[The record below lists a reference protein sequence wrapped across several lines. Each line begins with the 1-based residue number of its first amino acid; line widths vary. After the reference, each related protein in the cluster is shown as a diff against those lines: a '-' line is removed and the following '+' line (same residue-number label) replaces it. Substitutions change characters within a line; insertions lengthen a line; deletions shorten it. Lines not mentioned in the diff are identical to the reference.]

1 MSTCFYC
8 DNGEKLRSLMIE
20 FLETRYTRVFLNRD
34 QKHIGRCVV
43 EFKEHKTEYFELTEE
58 ERVDFFD
65 TVSRVSKAIYNAFGA
80 DKINYATFGD
90 LVPHVHM
97 HIVPKYK
104 DGLQWGSPFD
114 DSVEKKILPED
125 EYKEI
130 IEKIKAELDK

>member
-8 DNGEKLRSLMIE
+8 DNGEKLKSLMIE
-20 FLETRYTRVFLNRD
+20 FLETKYTRVFLNRD

-65 TVSRVSKAIYNAFGA
+65 TVSRISKAIYNAFKA

-114 DSVEKKILPED
+114 DSVEKKILSDD

>member
-8 DNGEKLRSLMIE
+8 DNGEKLKSLMIE
-20 FLETRYTRVFLNRD
+20 FLETKYTRVFLNRD

-65 TVSRVSKAIYNAFGA
+65 TVSRVSKAIYKAFGA

-114 DSVEKKILPED
+114 DSVEKKILLDD

>member
-20 FLETRYTRVFLNRD
+20 FLETKYTRVFLNRD

-97 HIVPKYK
+97 HVVPKYK

-114 DSVEKKILPED
+114 DSVEKKILMDD
-125 EYKEI
+125 EYREV

>member
-8 DNGEKLRSLMIE
+8 DNGEKLKSLMIE
-20 FLETRYTRVFLNRD
+20 FLETKYTRVFLNRD

-97 HIVPKYK
+97 HVVPKYR

-114 DSVEKKILPED
+114 DSVEKKILLDD

-130 IEKIKAELDK
+130 IEKIEAELDK

>member
-1 MSTCFYC
+1 
-8 DNGEKLRSLMIE
+8 MIE
-20 FLETRYTRVFLNRD
+20 FLETKYTRVFLNRD

-114 DSVEKKILPED
+114 DSVEKKILMDD

-130 IEKIKAELDK
+130 IEKIKSELDK

>member
-1 MSTCFYC
+1 MAACFYC
-8 DNGEKLRSLMIE
+8 ENGEKLKSLMIE
-20 FLETRYTRVFLNRD
+20 FLETKYTRVFLNRD

-43 EFKEHKTEYFELTEE
+43 ELKNHKTEYFEMSPE

-80 DKINYATFGD
+80 AKINYATFGD

-97 HIVPKYK
+97 HVVPKYK

-114 DSVEKKILPED
+114 DSVAKVILSD
-125 EYKEI
+125 AEYSEI
-130 IEKIKAELDK
+130 IDRIKTELDK